1 MTFSKI
7 VMMAALPL
15 AAAVAGVVAEP
26 IAPAA
31 AAMSLADGL
40 RSVFQEVLVL
50 LVFLATFSVT
60 RRLMKSRKEDVKLD
74 EGKGKTRMKQRQS
87 PAETAEMII
96 TLCQDQFTRGLRLY
110 RDLVKNDL
118 DREVTDESFYTS
130 LVEASVRVNK
140 PDVAEQVVARM
151 HATGVRPSSEFIQSV
166 LKLFAA
172 RKLYAECLRV
182 WELFGPLMA
191 PHQVIYSCA
200 AVAACE
206 TGDIELARKLLAEA
220 QSHFKISSREWLA
233 LMRFHVRNRDWE
245 AAVSELHGLMA
256 KDMPI
261 DNIVFNTVLAA
272 CSTTETALPT
282 MQKLVE
288 EMVAYAD
295 THPVETLRTVDI
307 VSYNTLMKA
316 LARNGD
322 VEACF
327 SLLEKFSSRGVDPD
341 DVSFSTLLDVCI
353 DEDEHQLASV
363 ALERMSAAGVQ
374 MNCIVMTTLMKGFVR
389 SNRLDKA
396 MQLYESMRAQNSL
409 VKPDMITH
417 SMLIKAHCDTHD
429 MGTALRILEDMLESE
444 CTVDDVVF
452 THLIEG
458 CCQVNNVRLAEKLFA
473 DMKQANIKPSI
484 YTLNGLVK
492 VYGKCGMSEKA
503 IDLVGRMEEE
513 YAIKPT
519 VVIYTCLVSG
529 LIRQKKYIDA
539 WRTFK
544 QMQESLPADGYCTQT
559 MLVGLADGQMW
570 PEFADLA
577 QQSLAKYRRED
588 DRRPKGGSSRPS
600 TLPECLNYGL
610 NAMLNRSKVT
620 QARSL
625 YKMLCEKN
633 IEVSVQAVSRR
644 LGL

>member
-1 MTFSKI
+1 MI
-7 VMMAALPL
+7 ALLPVST
-15 AAAVAGVVAEP
+15 AVAAVVEP
-26 IAPAA
+26 ESAHQAA
-31 AAMSLADGL
+31 SAAMSLADGL

-50 LVFLATFSVT
+50 MVFLATFSLT
-60 RRLMKSRKEDVKLD
+60 RHMMKARKEP
-74 EGKGKTRMKQRQS
+74 EAIESKGKQQVKRRQN
-87 PAETAEMII
+87 PMEIAETII
-96 TLCQDQFTRGLRLY
+96 DLCQDQLTRGLRLY

-118 DREVTDESFYTS
+118 DKEVTDESFYTS

-151 HATGVRPSSEFIQSV
+151 HANGTKPSADFVQSV

-182 WELFGPLMA
+182 WELFGPTMA

-206 TGDIELARKLLAEA
+206 TGRVDLARTLLAEA
-220 QSHFKISSREWLA
+220 RSHFKISSREWLA
-233 LMRFHVRNRDWE
+233 LMRHHVRNRDWE
-245 AAVSELHGLMA
+245 TAVKDVKELMGTG
-256 KDMPI
+256 MPI
-261 DNIVFNTVLAA
+261 DNIVFNTVLSA
-272 CSTTETALPT
+272 CSTTEAALPT
-282 MQKLVE
+282 MHALVD
-288 EMVAYAD
+288 EMVTYAD
-295 THPVETLRTVDI
+295 AHAPEGTPTVDI

-316 LARNGD
+316 LARSGD
-322 VEACF
+322 VEGCF
-327 SLLEKFSSRGVDPD
+327 SLLEKFQPHNIEPD

-389 SNRLDKA
+389 THRLDKA
-396 MQLYESMRAQNSL
+396 MQLYESMRATNSQ
-409 VKPDMITH
+409 VKPDMITF
-417 SMLIKAHCDTHD
+417 SLLIKAHCDTHD
-429 MGTALRILEDMLESE
+429 MGTALRVLEDMLESE

-492 VYGKCGMSEKA
+492 VYGKCGMSQKA
-503 IDLVGRMEEE
+503 LDLVGRMEDE
-513 YAIKPT
+513 YGIRPT
-519 VVIYTCLVSG
+519 VVIFTCLVSG
-529 LIRQKKYIDA
+529 LIRQKNYLDA

-544 QMQESLPADGYCTQT
+544 QMRESLPADGYCTQT

-570 PEFADLA
+570 AELLELA
-577 QQSLAKYRRED
+577 QQSLQTYKRTD
-588 DRRPKGGSSRPS
+588 DRRAKGNSSRPS

-610 NAMLNRSKVT
+610 TAMLNRSKVT
-620 QARSL
+620 QGRQL
-625 YKMLCEKN
+625 YKMLVEKE
-633 IEVSVQAVSRR
+633 IE
-644 LGL
+644 